1 MTVEEATVT
10 GRNALNMRSAIREI
24 LETIVLTLL
33 IFLAVRAVV
42 QNFKVEGASMEPTLH
57 SGQYLL
63 VNKAVYLSLD
73 MAEVGRT
80 LPALNLQNKQTI
92 FLFHSPQKGD
102 IVVFRYP
109 KDPSR
114 DFIKRVVATPGE
126 TVEIRNGK
134 ILVDGEEVQEPYLAE
149 RPSYPYGPERVP
161 PDNYF
166 VLGDNRNNSS
176 DSHIWGMVPR
186 KNIVGKAWIS
196 YWPVSDLGFVSNYS
210 LAAVGR

>member
-1 MTVEEATVT
+1 
-10 GRNALNMRSAIREI
+10 MRSAVREI
-24 LETIVLTLL
+24 LETIILTLL

-57 SGQYLL
+57 TGQYLL
-63 VNKAVYLSLD
+63 VNKLVYFSMD
-73 MAEVGRT
+73 MSEISKA
-80 LPALNLQNKQTI
+80 LPAFNLQNKQTF
-92 FLFHSPQKGD
+92 FLFHPPEKGD

-114 DFIKRVVATPGE
+114 DFIKRVIAVPGE

-134 ILVDGEEVQEPYLAE
+134 ILVNGEESQEPYTAE
-149 RPSYPYGPERVP
+149 RPNYPYGPEKVP
-161 PDNYF
+161 PDNFF

-186 KNIVGKAWIS
+186 NNIVGKAWIS
-196 YWPVSDLGFVSNYS
+196 YWPVSDLGFVSNFS
-210 LAAVGR
+210 LASDGR